1 MRKHIVG
8 GSILAVTLSC
18 AIALPA
24 SAATWQCD
32 YVYDGDVAE
41 RRSVEADS
49 EAEAQAKLDAL
60 AISEGWSIDFHLGCT
75 EL

>member
-1 MRKHIVG
+1 MRNHLIL
-8 GSILAVTLSC
+8 SSSLAVAIAC

-41 RRSVEADS
+41 RRNVEADS